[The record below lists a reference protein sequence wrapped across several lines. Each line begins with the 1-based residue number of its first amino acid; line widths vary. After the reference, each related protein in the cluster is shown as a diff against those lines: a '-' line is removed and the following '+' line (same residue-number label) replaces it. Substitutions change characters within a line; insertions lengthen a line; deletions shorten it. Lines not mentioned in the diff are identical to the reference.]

1 MGDVVQPSQAVQIV
15 GALLV
20 LSGFVLAQ
28 LDVLDQRSY
37 IYLVPNLAGSAAM
50 TVTGTLS
57 GDWGF
62 VFLEGVWAVVSVVG
76 IVQRLRGV
84 DPRREEARA

>member
-1 MGDVVQPSQAVQIV
+1 MGQAVQIV

-20 LSGFVLAQ
+20 LAGFVLAQ

-37 IYLVPNLAGSAAM
+37 TYLLPNLVGSSAM
-50 TVTGTLS
+50 TVTGVLS

-62 VFLEGVWAVVSVVG
+62 VFLEGAWAIVSFVG
-76 IVQRLRGV
+76 VAQRLRGGT
-84 DPRREEARA
+84 PETEAGR

>member
-37 IYLVPNLAGSAAM
+37 IYLVPNLVGSAAM

-62 VFLEGVWAVVSVVG
+62 VFLEGIWAVVSVVG

-84 DPRREEARA
+84 DPRRDEVRA

>member
-1 MGDVVQPSQAVQIV
+1 MGQAVQIV

-20 LSGFVLAQ
+20 LAGFVLAQ

-37 IYLVPNLAGSAAM
+37 TYLVPNLLGSSAM
-50 TVTGTLS
+50 TVTGVMS

-62 VFLEGVWAVVSVVG
+62 VFLEGAWAVVSLVG
-76 IVQRLRGV
+76 VVQRLRAGSAGT
-84 DPRREEARA
+84 EAPS

>member
-1 MGDVVQPSQAVQIV
+1 MAQAVQIV

-20 LSGFVLAQ
+20 LVGFVLAQ

-37 IYLVPNLAGSAAM
+37 AYLLPNLLGSSAM
-50 TVTGTLS
+50 TVTGVLS

-62 VFLEGVWAVVSVVG
+62 VFLEGAWAIVSLVG
-76 IVQRLRGV
+76 LVQRLRDGGDTGV
-84 DPRREEARA
+84 EATS